1 MDIGRIFGCIALVVA
16 CASAG
21 AQDRQYSPRETYAPI
36 IEEAALAYGVEPA
49 LLDAVVLVESSYDA
63 RAVSRQGAQ
72 GLMQLM
78 PETARRYGV
87 ANAFD
92 PVQNLR
98 GGARYL
104 RDLQETFND
113 DLQLVLAAYHA
124 GEYAVIRHG
133 YRMPP
138 VKSTLDYVTRVLQ
151 RYRHNLR
158 AEMLMR

>member
-1 MDIGRIFGCIALVVA
+1 MDMGRIFGCIALIFT

-21 AQDRQYSPRETYAPI
+21 AQERQTSRDTYAPI
-36 IEEAALAYGVEPA
+36 IEETALAYGVEPA

-87 ANAFD
+87 ADAFD

-104 RDLQETFND
+104 RDLRETFND
-113 DLQLVLAAYHA
+113 DLRLVLAAYHA

-138 VKSTLDYVTRVLQ
+138 FKSTLDFVTRVLE
-151 RYRHNLR
+151 RYRHNRR
-158 AEMLMR
+158 AEMPER